1 MNCIITGGTKG
12 IGKACALLFAK
23 NGFNVAIC
31 ARDKAALNEMS
42 AQLHDANPTGKHLAI
57 SCDVRDRA
65 QLHSFGENCLKAYGS
80 IDVLINNAGVFL
92 PGNITEEAE
101 GTLEFLI
108 ETNVY
113 SAYHLTRQIVPV
125 MRTAKKGY
133 IFNICSVASINSY
146 DGGGSYAI
154 SKFALLGFTKN
165 LRHELKTD
173 NIRVTAVLPG
183 AVLTPSW
190 DGTPLP
196 ESRFIPADDIATLI
210 LQAYQLSDRTV
221 VEEILIRPQLGDL

>member
-1 MNCIITGGTKG
+1 
-12 IGKACALLFAK
+12 
-23 NGFNVAIC
+23 
-31 ARDKAALNEMS
+31 
-42 AQLHDANPTGKHLAI
+42 
-57 SCDVRDRA
+57 
-65 QLHSFGENCLKAYGS
+65 
-80 IDVLINNAGVFL
+80 
-92 PGNITEEAE
+92 
-101 GTLEFLI
+101 
-108 ETNVY
+108 
-113 SAYHLTRQIVPV
+113 

-173 NIRVTAVLPG
+173 HIRVTAVLPG